1 MKGICFI
8 EYLFHK
14 VEDGSKTETRRIFK
28 GNPKY
33 KVGDTVYLK
42 EPYYIDP
49 SEMNG
54 CNILYKFE
62 KDINGIKWKNKLFM
76 PEFAAR
82 VFIEITEVREERLQD
97 ISEEDCIKEGILFC
111 HVSGIDSYTNGI
123 GENIK
128 NLFLQ
133 RSYPTAREAYAAL
146 IDKINGK
153 GTWNSNPWV
162 YVYGFRKYDRTWEYS
177 QSRG

>member
-1 MKGICFI
+1 MKGMCYI
-8 EYLFHK
+8 EPLFYK
-14 VEDGSKTETRRIFK
+14 VEYGSKTEMREIFK

-82 VFIEITEVREERLQD
+82 LFIEITEVRAERLQE
-97 ISEEDCIKEGILFC
+97 ISEEDCIKEGIESFTKDEKLFKYSLDGC
-111 HVSGIDSYTNGI
+111 GWS
-123 GENIK
+123 EMP
-128 NLFLQ
+128 
-133 RSYPTAREAYAAL
+133 RTAREAYAVL
-146 IDKINGK
+146 IDHINGK

-162 YVYGFRKYDRTWEYS
+162 YVYEFKLYDRTWEYS